1 MPGPCA
7 GHLRSDAALQ
17 ARQSRRAITFPCRLL
32 QFTVPV
38 ECGLLPGNA
47 CAIASDTDI
56 ALHNARAGGPI
67 SQPIIHASDRP

>member
-1 MPGPCA
+1 VGEQ
-7 GHLRSDAALQ
+7 R
-17 ARQSRRAITFPCRLL
+17 RRRAITLSYRLL

-38 ECGLLPGNA
+38 ECALLPGNA